1 MNNKKMTKALFL
13 PAIFTAALLV
23 AGCGG
28 SSPESGT
35 GAAETTASESVAQ
48 TTGSVSATAGESS
61 LTATTQ
67 EDETGKE
74 FFVSQITDDIF
85 ARMEG
90 KSFSSDCTVSRDDLR
105 YIHVLHKDID
115 GKTHEGEM
123 VCNKAIAYDL
133 IDIFEELYEK
143 SYPIEKMAL
152 VDEYGAD
159 DETSM
164 RDNNSS
170 CFNFRFISG
179 TEEIS
184 MHGKGLAVDINPLY
198 NPFVVED
205 EDGLYI
211 EPDTAWDYVDR
222 DESFDYKIE
231 EDDLLVTL
239 FKQHGFDW
247 GGDWTY
253 EKDYQHFEKDV

>member
-1 MNNKKMTKALFL
+1 
-13 PAIFTAALLV
+13 
-23 AGCGG
+23 
-28 SSPESGT
+28 
-35 GAAETTASESVAQ
+35 
-48 TTGSVSATAGESS
+48 
-61 LTATTQ
+61 
-67 EDETGKE
+67 
-74 FFVSQITDDIF
+74 
-85 ARMEG
+85 
-90 KSFSSDCTVSRDDLR
+90 
-105 YIHVLHKDID
+105 
-115 GKTHEGEM
+115 M

-253 EKDYQHFEKDV
+253 ENDYQHFEKDV

>member
-1 MNNKKMTKALFL
+1 MNNKKITKALFL

-115 GKTHEGEM
+115 GVTHEGEM
-123 VCNKAIAYDL
+123 VCNKAIAHDL
-133 IDIFEELYEK
+133 IEIFEELYEN
-143 SYPIEKMAL
+143 SYPIEKMVL
-152 VDEYGAD
+152 VDEYDAD
-159 DETSM
+159 DEKSM

-170 CFNFRFISG
+170 GFNFRFISG
-179 TEEIS
+179 TENIS
-184 MHGKGLAVDINPLY
+184 MHGEGLAVDINPLY

-231 EDDLLVTL
+231 EDDLCVKL

-247 GGDWTY
+247 GGEWTN
-253 EKDYQHFEKDV
+253 EKDYQHFEKEV

>member
-1 MNNKKMTKALFL
+1 MNNKKMTKAFFL
-13 PAIFTAALLV
+13 PAAFTAALLV
-23 AGCGG
+23 AGCAGT
-28 SSPESGT
+28 SEESGT
-35 GAAETTASESVAQ
+35 GAVETTMSESVEQ
-48 TTGSVSATAGESS
+48 TTGSVSATVGESS

-74 FFVSQITDDIF
+74 FFVSRITDDIF

-184 MHGKGLAVDINPLY
+184 MHGEGLAVDINPLY

-231 EDDLLVTL
+231 KDDLCVKL

-247 GGDWTY
+247 GGEWTN